1 MPVIMLPSGSVSYE
15 LSQNAHYGGGW
26 LLMVT
31 LVAVYGY
38 ARGARRLPLLTACGI
53 LAAMWY
59 GNIIGMGEGTL
70 LPPVKPKPRHGERA
84 ARIREM
90 YVKYPTLSNSGI
102 ARTVGCTP
110 SNVDSVLKTFL
121 GRQTVEDLRS
131 FQANKADIYDAI
143 QVRTLASITQE
154 HLDKASAL
162 QLVTAAAI
170 MEDKKRL
177 VSGEPTSFHVTA
189 LIDVLTELRKHKRE
203 E

>member
-1 MPVIMLPSGSVSYE
+1 MPGIMLPSDSVSYG
-15 LSQNAHYGGGW
+15 LSQNAHYSGGW
-26 LLMVT
+26 LLWVT
-31 LVAVYGY
+31 LVEVYGY

-59 GNIIGMGEGTL
+59 SNIIGMGEGTL

-84 ARIREM
+84 QQIRALYDTYPGMPPTVIARKVDTSPANVTQVIAR
-90 YVKYPTLSNSGI
+90 YVKAT
-102 ARTVGCTP
+102 TP
-110 SNVDSVLKTFL
+110 E
-121 GRQTVEDLRS
+121 QLRD
-131 FQANKADIYDAI
+131 FQAHKADIYDAI
-143 QVRTLASITQE
+143 QCETLSSITPTHYE
-154 HLDKASAL
+154 KASLL